1 MSSNAA
7 GYAKWELIVFLLMGI
22 AGGYG
27 ATLFLYLHQ
36 RVNLL
41 FRPINRERPV
51 LLAIAVGLA
60 TAFLIFV
67 SGSYTDSS
75 VGIIAL
81 VKDSLNAGHVVEMQR
96 VAGDVEPLGGVLAT
110 LLIRTVLTL
119 AGTVVTTYC
128 TYDSSMLSS

>member
-1 MSSNAA
+1 
-7 GYAKWELIVFLLMGI
+7 
-22 AGGYG
+22 
-27 ATLFLYLHQ
+27 
-36 RVNLL
+36 
-41 FRPINRERPV
+41 
-51 LLAIAVGLA
+51 VGLA